1 LVACCKWEMF
11 RLKSDADLKRCDAY
25 VANVSQVELKDRLSI
40 VAELWRAGIKADL
53 QYDDERTIETL
64 ETECLEQNTL

>member
-1 LVACCKWEMF
+1 MS